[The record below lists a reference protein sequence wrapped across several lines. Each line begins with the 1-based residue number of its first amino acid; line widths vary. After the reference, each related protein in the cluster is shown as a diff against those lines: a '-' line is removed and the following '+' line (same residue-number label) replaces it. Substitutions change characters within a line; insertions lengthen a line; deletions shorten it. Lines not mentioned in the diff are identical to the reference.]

1 MAIINSYPRI
11 KDLQLTDML
20 LGTNADNRTVN
31 FMISDVI
38 SYINEQAGNVV
49 LIGSPANGLNL
60 DGVVLTLGLA
70 SSSSTGA
77 LSSSNWSTFNNKQNA
92 LSGNGIVKAT
102 GSTIS
107 YITDGSTNWNTAYNN
122 SITGVS
128 VTGTT
133 QKLLT
138 LTRQNNTPL
147 TTSWDEDASIT
158 IGTPANGLSISEKVL
173 SLALSNSS
181 ITGALNSADWINF
194 NNAYIDTITSA
205 AVTTNGTEKTLSLNQ
220 RSGMSIT
227 ASWTDNGTIL
237 DGIGF
242 VKANG
247 TTISYDAST
256 YVPTTR
262 NITTTTPLQGGGN
275 LNGDLALTIRQANST
290 GPGYVSTIDWNKFNT
305 AYLGTIT
312 SAAVTSNGT
321 EKTLSLNQ
329 ESGMSI
335 TASWTD
341 EGGTVIDGTGFVKAN
356 GTVVS
361 YDNSTYVPTSRTI
374 TINGESQNLSGN
386 VSFTVAGGVTSVFT
400 RTGAVVAQTGD
411 YTTTQVT
418 EGTNLY
424 YTNARVSANTDVFAN
439 TAARHNAVTI
449 GTANGLS
456 LSTQQLSLSLASSG
470 TTGALSSTDW
480 NTFNGKQTALSGTGF
495 IKASGSTISYD
506 NSTYALDSAV
516 VKLTGDQS
524 IAGVKSFTN
533 NISVTGTITASGGFF
548 NSDIRLKDVVSR
560 NGDVIVFK
568 WKDGRDS
575 KTHVGYSA
583 QEVQA
588 IMPDAVSEGEDGIL
602 SVNYIEIL
610 VAKIAE
616 LENRIKQLEK

>member
-424 YTNARVSANTDVFAN
+424 YTNARVSANTDVSAN

>member
-194 NNAYIDTITSA
+194 NNAYVDTITSA

>member
-194 NNAYIDTITSA
+194 NNAYVDTITSA

-424 YTNARVSANTDVFAN
+424 YTNARVSANTDVSAN

-575 KTHVGYSA
+575 KTHIGYSA